1 MGGMGLRLL
10 CEVTAVLNIAAFLGK
25 CVVFGDS
32 FGSKYKAYFIWE
44 MAEEFARCS
53 EGIFR
58 LFFVVSCPIAG
69 LQLSVEKLKSSIP
82 PLS

>member
-32 FGSKYKAYFIWE
+32 FGSKYKAYFTLE
-44 MAEEFARCS
+44 MAKEFARFS
-53 EGIFR
+53 EG
-58 LFFVVSCPIAG
+58 LFIVVFAVFHNEVTNRQYQVSF
-69 LQLSVEKLKSSIP
+69 
-82 PLS
+82 